1 MIRRSAAFAALVGLV
16 VAPPLVLLAIGFRD
30 WATLSLTGVTDIRL
44 LLALLTVVGWV
55 AWVGWV
61 VAVIWEL
68 VTLLAQGGAVPRRAA
83 TEREGWAVI
92 TGPRALAAAL
102 LAAAFV
108 AQVTPVASGTPGDA
122 AGAAT
127 AGGGRLHLTC
137 AGADAGPVAG
147 EHGGGDRGRQT
158 AGEPDGSIETV
169 GGAGSDA
176 TRAGAL
182 AARGQSGATAL
193 RATVHTVRP
202 GDDLWSLSARYYGD
216 GAQWRQIVAANPSLG
231 ADPLADLAP
240 GAQLTIAEPVMLVTV
255 RAGDTLSKLALRH
268 LGEADRWPEI
278 HALNRDRVTDPDMI
292 DIGWVLRVP
301 LLLAADTAPEAPA
314 PVPAEQSTDAQAD
327 GSADAPGD
335 GVQEAASSA
344 SDDGAPT
351 DAAPEG
357 DATDATSAGQ
367 EPGGPAS
374 TDGAGSTNG
383 VGTPPASA
391 PSAPA
396 APPTAPVQPPAPVQP
411 TAPMQSTVPTADSLA
426 PEHDQRAVARLVG
439 GLTTLTASAVLGGLA
454 LRRRWQEASRPLG
467 RRIAPP
473 EAELTRFE
481 SALGLVPSHHEPDRE
496 DLIERAMRHL
506 ARHWWQQ
513 GLLAPVLAEVVVG
526 PDDGEFRFVADPGS
540 APPGFQKVGD
550 RLAVTWA
557 ALRELDDPPHPV
569 AYPALVTLGEDVGEN
584 LVMVDLVASG
594 TLGVRSEGATL
605 ASEAL
610 SAMLVE
616 LACAPWSAELQLLV
630 VTDDEAFTHV
640 AGTHRVRTT
649 TDAEAAVAEV
659 ERMAHARQGLLGQ
672 EAWDRV
678 RLDPDRADAW
688 APWVVLFEVRP
699 SPAHV
704 ARIQA
709 ATEGTAV
716 GLAAALPVGA
726 EAGQATWELTE
737 NEEGRGVL
745 AGERSLVPQTL
756 PSATR
761 AAISNLYAL
770 ADSTLTHPAP
780 WWSSD
785 DPEEP
790 VNIVQLHP
798 RPADTHAPRVLLLGP
813 LDLVGAT
820 GEAPARSTRACVEYC
835 AWLVE
840 HPGATPSHMSTDLFV
855 TDGTRRSNLSRLR
868 AWLGSDPDGRP
879 YLPEAYSGHMRLHP
893 EVTSDWRDML
903 TLTRG
908 GVNTMSLERLK
919 AALTLVRG
927 APLADAAPG
936 QWGWA
941 EHLRSEMAALIRDLG
956 VVTARLAREKGDL
969 DAARWAAN
977 RALMAAP
984 DDELLLGERIR
995 AEQAA
1000 GRYDEV
1006 ERLVGRLHRQSRL
1019 LGVDLLDETVD
1030 LIQETVE
1037 GRLRAREA

>member
-61 VAVIWEL
+61 AAVVLEL
-68 VTLLAQGGAVPRRAA
+68 VALLAGDRGRPQRAA
-83 TEREGWAVI
+83 PQPAGWAVVA
-92 TGPRALAAAL
+92 GPRALAAAL

-108 AQVTPVASGTPGDA
+108 AQVTPLASGAPGDG
-122 AGAAT
+122 AGTAT
-127 AGGGRLHLTC
+127 PGGGRLPL
-137 AGADAGPVAG
+137 AGTVSDAPDASARAEGRAA
-147 EHGGGDRGRQT
+147 GGGARQDLGQT
-158 AGEPDGSIETV
+158 AG
-169 GGAGSDA
+169 DA
-176 TRAGAL
+176 TDAELSTGSEVSRTDAL
-182 AARGQSGATAL
+182 VARGPSGARAS
-193 RATVHTVRP
+193 RATIHTVRP
-202 GDDLWSLSARYYGD
+202 GDDLWSLGARYYGD

-231 ADPLADLAP
+231 TDPLADLTP
-240 GAQLTIAEPVMLVTV
+240 GMQLTIAEPVTLVTV

-278 HALNRDRVTDPDMI
+278 HALNRDRVADPDMI

-301 LLLAADTAPEAPA
+301 LLLAAEGVAGSPAPA
-314 PVPAEQSTDAQAD
+314 TAEQSVDTPVDQPADPPADPPVDPLAETQGDSAQDAD
-327 GSADAPGD
+327 PSGSENHASGD
-335 GVQEAASSA
+335 GMAEGEEGAASPDVS
-344 SDDGAPT
+344 
-351 DAAPEG
+351 
-357 DATDATSAGQ
+357 
-367 EPGGPAS
+367 
-374 TDGAGSTNG
+374 
-383 VGTPPASA
+383 V
-391 PSAPA
+391 
-396 APPTAPVQPPAPVQP
+396 PPTASADSGAPARPTPPV
-411 TAPMQSTVPTADSLA
+411 QSTVPTADTLA
-426 PEHDQRAVARLVG
+426 PEHDQRAIARLVG

-481 SALGLVPSHHEPDRE
+481 SALGLVPDHHEPDRE

-526 PDDGEFRFVADPGS
+526 PDDGEFRFVSDPGS

-649 TDAEAAVAEV
+649 TDAEAAVVEV
-659 ERMAHARQGLLGQ
+659 ERMAHARQGLLGD

-761 AAISNLYAL
+761 AAISSLYAL

-820 GEAPARSTRACVEYC
+820 GEAPTRSTRACVEYC